1 MTKTKLSP
9 DESLSFKLVTQ
20 LLPKETSQLD
30 LYFSIPTEM
39 GINKDTFNEVD
50 FFNAHIKT
58 HCAYYSEQLHLP
70 LVRSRYISQNKGE
83 KSDYRVNLNLFSYQI
98 RIALDA
104 DIKATLKL
112 KQADEFY
119 PVSSELVEQAKKLLK
134 KLRRYKP
141 PEQTLKPYFQ
151 NADNYLS
158 WHSEQAFLKL
168 LSRGPKSSEFAN
180 ERAEILSFCK
190 QETEYREKHNYNSQ
204 VTLDDPNRITNKMR
218 LLQRLIEHGVV
229 FNKRTVDLNLNL
241 KRLIRGLVTGVIMA
255 FVMYL
260 VLNARSSFQEIT
272 LALIALL
279 GVIYGIRET
288 FKDEITQWAW
298 RKIQHGRPK
307 WRNIFKNSVD
317 DKPVA
322 TQTVWLEL
330 IKPKELPQEVDELLQ
345 QRRQQNKQ
353 DATLLHYCSKTE
365 VKQKEFIPGYEEIQ
379 QRITFNLSSFSRYL
393 KKGAGK
399 LYSHDGQKVSGQ
411 AVERR
416 YQINLVL
423 KYSTNEHET
432 PNQLERYKIT
442 MNRSEIVAI
451 DKII

>member
-1 MTKTKLSP
+1 MKKTKLSS
-9 DESLSFKLVTQ
+9 DESLSLNLVTQ
-20 LLPKETSQLD
+20 LLPKESSQLD

-39 GINKDTFNEVD
+39 GVNRDTFNEID
-50 FFNAHIKT
+50 FFNAHIKN

-70 LVRSRYISQNKGE
+70 LVRSRYISQKKGE
-83 KSDYRVNLNLFSYQI
+83 QSDYRVNLNLFSYQI

-112 KQADEFY
+112 KSAEEFY
-119 PVSSELVEQAKKLLK
+119 PVANELVEQAKGLLK

-141 PEQTLKPYFQ
+141 PEKTLKPYFN

-158 WHSEQAFLKL
+158 WHSEQGFMKL
-168 LSRGPKSSEFAN
+168 LAKGPKSSEYSN
-180 ERAEILSFCK
+180 ERNQILTFCK
-190 QETEYREKHNYNSQ
+190 EETAYREKHNYNSQ

-218 LLQRLIEHGVV
+218 LLQRLIEYGVV
-229 FNKRTVDLNLNL
+229 FNKKTLDLNLNL
-241 KRLIRGLVTGVIMA
+241 KRLVRGLVTGVIMA

-272 LALIALL
+272 IALIALL
-279 GVIYGIRET
+279 GVIYGLRET

-317 DKPVA
+317 DSIVA
-322 TQTVWLEL
+322 KQTIWFEL
-330 IKPKELPQEVDELLQ
+330 IKSKELPNDVDELLQ
-345 QRRQQNKQ
+345 KRRHQNKQ
-353 DATLLHYCSKTE
+353 SATLLHFCSKNE
-365 VKQKEFIPGYEEIQ
+365 VKQQEFLPGYEEIQ
-379 QRITFNLSSFSRYL
+379 QRITFNLTSFARYL

-399 LYSHDGQKVSGQ
+399 LYCHDNNKVSGQ
-411 AVERR
+411 SVERR

-423 KYSTNEHET
+423 KYSTNQVSEKR
-432 PNQLERYKIT
+432 QLERYKIT
-442 MNRSEIVAI
+442 MNRSEIIAI
-451 DKII
+451 EHIK

>member
-1 MTKTKLSP
+1 MPTTKLSP

-20 LLPKETSQLD
+20 LLPKEDSRLD

-70 LVRSRYISQNKGE
+70 LVRSRYISQNKRE
-83 KSDYRVNLNLFSYQI
+83 KSGYRVNLNLFSYQI

-104 DIKATLKL
+104 DIKAVLKL
-112 KQADEFY
+112 KQANDFF
-119 PVSSELVEQAKKLLK
+119 PAASELVEQAKKLLK

-141 PEQTLKPYFQ
+141 PEQMLKPYFQ

-158 WHSEQAFLKL
+158 WHIEQAFLKL
-168 LSRGPKSSEFAN
+168 LAKGPKSSEFSS
-180 ERAEILSFCK
+180 ERIKILAFCK
-190 QETEYREKHNYNSQ
+190 EETAYREQHNYNSQ

-229 FNKRTVDLNLNL
+229 FNKKTQDLNLNL
-241 KRLIRGLVTGVIMA
+241 KRLVRGLVTGVIMA

-260 VLNARSSFQEIT
+260 VLNARSTFQEIT
-272 LALIALL
+272 IALIALL
-279 GVIYGIRET
+279 GLIYGLRET

-317 DKPVA
+317 DKVVA
-322 TQTVWLEL
+322 RQTIWFEF
-330 IKPKELPQEVDELLQ
+330 IKSKELPEDVDALLQ
-345 QRRQQNKQ
+345 KRRQQNKQ
-353 DATLLHYCSKTE
+353 AATLLHFCSKNE
-365 VKQKEFIPGYEEIQ
+365 VKLQEYLPGYEEIQ
-379 QRITFNLSSFSRYL
+379 QRITFNLSSFARYL

-399 LYSHDGQKVSGQ
+399 LYSHDGNKVSGQ
-411 AVERR
+411 GVERR

-423 KYSTNEHET
+423 KYSKDRDNSVT
-432 PNQLERYKIT
+432 QLERYKLT

-451 DKII
+451 EKIN